1 MILPY
6 LFRGKINSAD
16 FVKLLKKEPVAYN
29 RARLRGVIKKDIGE
43 VLTKES
49 MNFVVND
56 PRYYP
61 SVVLV
66 STIPG
71 VPYIGLY
78 ELFGSRLA
86 DKLHGI
92 SGDSVATAP
101 KRRAFWKKVLN
112 IRNRSNALKY
122 GTIEN
127 VWKSGDS
134 TYAYLRE
141 YENESVIVVIN
152 FLNKQ
157 ATSTLNLSFLQKGT
171 ALYDELNNE
180 TLIVDEPS
188 SFEISIPKYGARILI
203 LK

>member
-1 MILPY
+1 
-6 LFRGKINSAD
+6 
-16 FVKLLKKEPVAYN
+16 
-29 RARLRGVIKKDIGE
+29 
-43 VLTKES
+43 

-86 DKLHGI
+86 DKLHEI

-127 VWKSGDS
+127 VWKSGDN
-134 TYAYLRE
+134 TYTYLRE
-141 YENESVIVVIN
+141 YKNEKVVVVIN
-152 FLNKQ
+152 FLNKR
-157 ATSTLNLSFLQKGT
+157 AVSTLNLSFLTKGT
-171 ALYDELNNE
+171 ILYDELNNE
-180 TLIVDEPS
+180 KLIVDDPS
-188 SFEISIPKYGARILI
+188 NFKISLPAYSSRILI
-203 LK
+203 LKTTR